1 MKTSAHVLYLRLEQE
16 GVFGHGEAV
25 PYARY
30 GESADSVR
38 AQLENVR
45 GAVEEG
51 VSLKDLQS
59 LLPPG
64 AARNALDLALWDLE
78 ARLQN
83 KSVWELTGYYPDTV
97 ATAQTIVIG
106 SVEEMAQKALELCHY
121 PLLKVKLD
129 QHQIVERMT
138 AIRANAPA
146 PQIVVDANESW
157 TFELLKGVAHK
168 LASLDIALLE
178 QPLHADE
185 DEVLRDYVSPIPLC
199 ADESCHSSADI
210 QSLRDRYRAV
220 NIKLDKTGGLS
231 EAMRTYDAARALD
244 MTVMLGCMVGT
255 SLAMTPMLG
264 LASTA
269 DFVDLDGP
277 TWLKRDRDNGLI
289 FKDGKVTPPQ
299 RGIWGGV

>member
-1 MKTSAHVLYLRLEQE
+1 VKTSAHILYLRLEQE
-16 GVFGHGEAV
+16 GVSGRGEAV

-30 GESADSVR
+30 GESTDSV
-38 AQLENVR
+38 QLQLDGVR
-45 GAVEEG
+45 SAVEDG
-51 VSLKDLQS
+51 ASLTELQS

-78 ARLQN
+78 AQSQG
-83 KSVWELTGYYPDTV
+83 KSVWELTGYHPRPV
-97 ATAQTIVIG
+97 VTAQTIVIG
-106 SVEEMAQKALELCHY
+106 SVEEMAQKALELRHY

-129 QHQIVERMT
+129 QHQIVERMQ
-138 AIRANAPA
+138 AIRANAPK
-146 PQIVVDANESW
+146 PQIVIDANESW
-157 TFELLKGVAHK
+157 NLDLLKGVVPE
-168 LASLDIALLE
+168 LAPLNIALLE
-178 QPLHADE
+178 QPLHANE
-185 DEVLRDYVSPIPLC
+185 DGALRGYRSPVPLC

-210 QSLRDRYRAV
+210 ERLKDRYQAV

-231 EAMRTYDAARALD
+231 EAIRTYETARVAD

-255 SLAMTPMLG
+255 SLAMMPMLG
-264 LASTA
+264 LAAQA

>member
-1 MKTSAHVLYLRLEQE
+1 MKTSAHVLYLRLEQD
-16 GVFGHGEAV
+16 GIYGHGEAV

-30 GESADSVR
+30 GESEESVQ
-38 AQLENVR
+38 AQLEGVR
-45 GAVEEG
+45 GAVEDG
-51 VSLKDLQS
+51 TSLADLQS

-78 ARLQN
+78 GKLQGT
-83 KSVWELTGYYPDTV
+83 SVWALTGYHPGPV

-106 SVEEMAQKALELCHY
+106 SVEDMAQKALELRHY

-129 QHQIVERMT
+129 QHQIVERMQ
-138 AIRANAPA
+138 AIRANAPE
-146 PQIVVDANESW
+146 PQIVIDANESW
-157 TFELLKGVAHK
+157 TLELLKDVAPA
-168 LASLDIALLE
+168 LAPLNIALLE

-185 DEVLRDYVSPIPLC
+185 DEVLRGFDCPIPLC
-199 ADESCHSSADI
+199 ADESCHSSVDI
-210 QSLRDRYRAV
+210 DRLKDRYRAV
-220 NIKLDKTGGLS
+220 NIKLDKSGGLS
-231 EAMRTYDAARALD
+231 EAIHTYEVARAAD

-255 SLAMTPMLG
+255 SLAMMPLLG
-264 LASTA
+264 LAPQA

-289 FKDGKVTPPQ
+289 FNDGKVTPPQ